1 MELETYKCAY
11 QKSEMHTAQCSEVK
25 TANHC
30 INAWQPVLTSAD
42 VSFTQS
48 RSGQVTHVTLKTWAV
63 LRLRQ
68 KYSAQASSLSQATHQ
83 SLPTQFSDPGEAER
97 AGREME
103 QTGSCDRNH
112 FAQR

>member
-1 MELETYKCAY
+1 MELETYKCVY

-48 RSGQVTHVTLKTWAV
+48 RSGQVTHVTLKTWAKAKAEI
-63 LRLRQ
+63 LCPGQ
-68 KYSAQASSLSQATHQ
+68 Q
-83 SLPTQFSDPGEAER
+83 SI
-97 AGREME
+97 
-103 QTGSCDRNH
+103 TGHTPVTPNTI
-112 FAQR
+112 